1 VQSVGYLFA
10 TLTGSTDLMAA
21 FFHIPTTDRP
31 AGQNPGMRSRAAF
44 AGALTVKDEIAPAG
58 RRTR

>member
-1 VQSVGYLFA
+1 
-10 TLTGSTDLMAA
+10 MAA

-31 AGQNPGMRSRAAF
+31 AGQDAGMGSRAAF